1 MANYSNEYATSGNT
15 HQHKIKRTVEHILTW
30 VGVVLQALVA
40 ILFLLAKPFL
50 GNDSFKDQM
59 VKEAQKQGEQI
70 STSDINQGFDAL
82 SGVINFFT
90 WGAIIPLI
98 LAIIGGLLI
107 SKAPKIA
114 GILILIAGFIALA
127 SNWISVVLWI
137 VAGIMLLVRKGK
149 KKDYDNRYYANDSKY
164 DDHNRAYDDRH
175 DNNFDNRH
183 NNDHNNRYDN
193 DYDNRRHN
201 NGGHDYNDRYDDR
214 HQDDRRNVDNHDRH
228 VERENINNGYRD
240 SNHRD
245 DLHRSNDNDFQRENN
260 TDWTSEKDR
269 HDVSDDHDHRDNND
283 LGRNL
288 ANNEERHFNDADR
301 SQGYDEDN
309 HFRRSDRYNEDN
321 HEFGN
326 TNNEHQDHH
335 RDNDFLQDET
345 QKLKDKKDNDPYKY

>member
-164 DDHNRAYDDRH
+164 DDHNHNHNNRDYDNHNRAYDDRH

-183 NNDHNNRYDN
+183 N
-193 DYDNRRHN
+193 
-201 NGGHDYNDRYDDR
+201 
-214 HQDDRRNVDNHDRH
+214 
-228 VERENINNGYRD
+228 

-269 HDVSDDHDHRDNND
+269 HDVSDDHDHRDNNE

-345 QKLKDKKDNDPYKY
+345 QKLKDKNDNDPYKY